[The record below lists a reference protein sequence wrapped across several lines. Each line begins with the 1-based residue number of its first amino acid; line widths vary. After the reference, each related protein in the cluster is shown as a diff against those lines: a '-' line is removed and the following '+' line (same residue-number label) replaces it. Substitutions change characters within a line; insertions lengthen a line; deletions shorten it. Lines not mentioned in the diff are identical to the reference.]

1 MKMSRPLTKFGPLPV
16 IVLALILSGSL
27 RLGGIGLANA
37 TEPSETPPDP
47 PTAANAAQKED
58 PDVSALLAM
67 VQARSKQLDAK
78 EAQLAARA
86 SDLAAAQE
94 LIENNMRKLEQAEAR
109 LASTISKVDG
119 ASEADL
125 ERLTAV
131 YQAMK
136 PKVAAP
142 LFEQMTPEFAAGFLG
157 RMAPQAAA
165 GIMSGLSTD
174 AGYAISVVLAGRNA
188 KAPSH

>member
-1 MKMSRPLTKFGPLPV
+1 MKILRRFINLGPLPV
-16 IVLALILSGSL
+16 IIIALVLSGSL

-37 TEPSETPPDP
+37 TETAEAPESTPPP
-47 PTAANAAQKED
+47 VQEHAE
-58 PDVSALLAM
+58 PDLDMAALLKM
-67 VQARSKQLDAK
+67 VQARNAQLDAK
-78 EAQLAARA
+78 EAELAAKA

-94 LIENNMRKLEQAEAR
+94 LIEMNLIKLAEAEAR
-109 LASTISKVDG
+109 LAETVSKVDG

-125 ERLTAV
+125 DRLTAV
-131 YQAMK
+131 YEAMK

-188 KAPSH
+188 KAPKQ

>member
-1 MKMSRPLTKFGPLPV
+1 MKILRRFINLGPLPV
-16 IVLALILSGSL
+16 IIIALVLSGSL

-37 TEPSETPPDP
+37 TETADAPESASAPVQEPAEPDLDM
-47 PTAANAAQKED
+47 A
-58 PDVSALLAM
+58 ALLKM
-67 VQARSKQLDAK
+67 VQARNAQLDAK
-78 EAQLAARA
+78 EAELAAKA

-94 LIENNMRKLEQAEAR
+94 LIEMNLIKLAEAEAR
-109 LASTISKVDG
+109 LAETVSKVDG

-125 ERLTAV
+125 DRLTAV
-131 YQAMK
+131 YEAMK

-188 KAPSH
+188 KAPKQ

>member
-1 MKMSRPLTKFGPLPV
+1 MKILRRFINLGPLPV
-16 IVLALILSGSL
+16 IIIALVLSGSL

-37 TEPSETPPDP
+37 TETAEAPESASAPVQEPVQPDLDM
-47 PTAANAAQKED
+47 A
-58 PDVSALLAM
+58 ALLEM
-67 VQARSKQLDAK
+67 VKARTAQLDAK
-78 EAQLAARA
+78 EAELAAKA

-94 LIENNMRKLEQAEAR
+94 LIEMNLIKLAEAEAR
-109 LASTISKVDG
+109 LAETVSKVDG

-125 ERLTAV
+125 DRLTAV
-131 YQAMK
+131 YEAMK

-188 KAPSH
+188 KAPKQ

>member
-1 MKMSRPLTKFGPLPV
+1 MKILRRFINLGPLPV
-16 IVLALILSGSL
+16 IIIALVLSGSL

-37 TEPSETPPDP
+37 TETAEAPESASAPLQEHAEPDL
-47 PTAANAAQKED
+47 D
-58 PDVSALLAM
+58 MVALLKM
-67 VQARSKQLDAK
+67 VQARTAQLDAK
-78 EAQLAARA
+78 EAELAAKA

-94 LIENNMRKLEQAEAR
+94 LIEMNLIKLAEAEAR
-109 LASTISKVDG
+109 LAETVSKVDG

-125 ERLTAV
+125 DRLTAV
-131 YQAMK
+131 YEAMK

-188 KAPSH
+188 KAPKQ